1 MSARPRAQ
9 PGWRARLVTRLI
21 RLTVRPHL
29 ARVIDPVAARA
40 RFLDTARWL
49 VPDPPLAVFLPDRLG
64 GVPALWASVAGT
76 DAGGGV
82 PRLVLYVHG
91 GAYVMGSPRVY
102 RAMAAR
108 LAAAAGAQAVVPH
121 YRRAPEHPFP
131 AALED
136 VRAVYAGLLERGYP
150 PDGIAL
156 AGDSA
161 GGGIVLALAGEIARL
176 GWPAPA
182 GLALFSPLVDLTFSG
197 ASWTENHALDP
208 MLPAERGPD
217 MAQMWLQGA
226 DPRDPRASPL
236 FADWPRPLPPAVVF
250 AAETELL
257 RDDAVRIVAKLEAA
271 GGRAD
276 LRLAGDLPHV
286 WPFLSPWLPEA
297 CATLAE
303 AGTFLAAALQGAC
316 KAPCGKSF
324 EGFSAPGFAG
334 VHPRGSFPPPTSR

>member
-1 MSARPRAQ
+1 MAP
-9 PGWRARLVTRLI
+9 PGWRARLATRLI

-29 ARVIDPVAARA
+29 ARVVDPVAARA
-40 RFLDTARWL
+40 RFLATARWL
-49 VPDPPLAVFLPDRLG
+49 VPDPPLAVFLPDRPG

-76 DAGGGV
+76 EAGAGA
-82 PRLVLYVHG
+82 PRVILHVHG

-108 LAAAAGAQAVVPH
+108 LAAAAGARALVPH

-136 VRAVYAGLLERGYP
+136 VVAVYAELLERGYP
-150 PDGIAL
+150 AAGIAL
-156 AGDSA
+156 SGDSA
-161 GGGIVLALAGEIARL
+161 GGGIALALAGEIARR

-182 GLALFSPLVDLTFSG
+182 GLVLFSPLVDLTFSG
-197 ASWTENHALDP
+197 ASWTENRARDP

-217 MAQMWLQGA
+217 MVQMWLQGA

-236 FADWPRPLPPAVVF
+236 FADWPRPPPRTLVF

-257 RDDAVRIVAKLEAA
+257 RDDAVRIVARMQAT
-271 GGRAD
+271 GGRAE
-276 LRLAGDLPHV
+276 LRLAVDLPHV

-334 VHPRGSFPPPTSR
+334 AAAPQPCASLPAPTSR